1 MLQNKTHGVGGIMR
15 HGEGM
20 NVEVPELKGG
30 SACEE
35 APFRID
41 VASAEAVR
49 RQLVC
54 ENRDRF
60 FSAKSFEPARVVHML
75 VGEQNP
81 CETLRGGI
89 QSDKKRA
96 KAFRA
101 EARVDQ
107 NRGPFRLG
115 KNSVS
120 RAAAGEDGDMD
131 HEPVTLNKRV
141 PVLRGEDRNSRR
153 GLQRLVCGDTAFGHE
168 KFYYTSLARP

>member
-1 MLQNKTHGVGGIMR
+1 MPQNKTHGVGGIMR

-20 NVEVPELKGG
+20 DVEVPELKDG

-35 APFRID
+35 APFRFD

-60 FSAKSFEPARVVHML
+60 FSAKSLEPARVVHML
-75 VGEQNP
+75 VGEENA
-81 CETLRGGI
+81 CETLRGRI
-89 QSDKKRA
+89 QSGKKRA
-96 KAFRA
+96 KAFGA
-101 EARVDQ
+101 EARIDQ
-107 NRGPFRLG
+107 NRGLSRLG

-153 GLQRLVCGDTAFGHE
+153 GLQRLGCGDTAFVNE

>member
-1 MLQNKTHGVGGIMR
+1 MPQNKTHRVGGIMR

-20 NVEVPELKGG
+20 DVEVPELKGG

-35 APFRID
+35 APFRFD
-41 VASAEAVR
+41 VAPAEAVR

-96 KAFRA
+96 KAFGA

-107 NRGPFRLG
+107 NRSPSRLG
-115 KNSVS
+115 KNGIS
-120 RAAAGEDGDMD
+120 RAATGEDGDMD
-131 HEPVTLNKRV
+131 HERTRIHKKASA
-141 PVLRGEDRNSRR
+141 LRGEDRDSRR
-153 GLQRLVCGDTAFGHE
+153 GLQRLGCGDRAFGHE
-168 KFYYTSLARP
+168 KFFLTSRACR